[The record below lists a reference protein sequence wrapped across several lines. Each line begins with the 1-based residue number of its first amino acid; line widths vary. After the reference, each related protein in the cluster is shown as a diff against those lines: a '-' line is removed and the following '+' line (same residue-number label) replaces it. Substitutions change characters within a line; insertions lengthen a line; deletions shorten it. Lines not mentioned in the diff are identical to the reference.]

1 MALVVLPYLLG
12 WDPPL
17 DAVSVSVPRF
27 LRQVIRYGAPP
38 VWGLVGSVLG
48 IGILGVVTLARK
60 VDPRRVALAAVG
72 FIGAVFVVGAYR
84 AWRDAERFRPSWELA
99 QHRADTVRIWL
110 RATGAGNPLPN
121 ERRRDELIAQFL
133 ATMGRPR

>member
-1 MALVVLPYLLG
+1 M
-12 WDPPL
+12 
-17 DAVSVSVPRF
+17 SVPRF

-60 VDPRRVALAAVG
+60 VDPLWVALAAVG

-99 QHRADTVRIWL
+99 QHPGRHRSHLASRHGGRQSAPQRASSGTS
-110 RATGAGNPLPN
+110 
-121 ERRRDELIAQFL
+121 
-133 ATMGRPR
+133 